1 MFKMKLIRKKV
12 YHLYV
17 AERYIVKVNR
27 KGLIVIPAEVRRKL
41 VIKPGSRLHLYV
53 EGDSIRIVVP
63 QDLKSL
69 FGVDGEKAIEVTR
82 LILEERKRERES
94 EIRARL

>member
-1 MFKMKLIRKKV
+1 LTLQFVVEKYTVKV
-12 YHLYV
+12 YG
-17 AERYIVKVNR
+17 
-27 KGLIVIPAEVRRKL
+27 KGLIIIPAEVRRKL
-41 VIKPGSRLHLYV
+41 GIKPGSGLQLYV

-69 FGVDGEKAIEVTR
+69 FGVDDEKALEVTR

-94 EIRARL
+94 EIRA